1 MNLDRVTIFER
12 DAELNMALFQNQTPT
27 DTEIILRTKGLEKDC
42 VVWSTRINVDT
53 TNEKEEFV
61 YTILTRTVSL
71 LIIVVF
77 PTIQQ
82 DYINI
87 IKQFVES
94 RLIRW
99 DDESE
104 TAYQQLKNSNDQR
117 NNDED
122 EDNSEDNPNPEDDNI
137 DPLFT

>member
-1 MNLDRVTIFER
+1 M
-12 DAELNMALFQNQTPT
+12 
-27 DTEIILRTKGLEKDC
+27 
-42 VVWSTRINVDT
+42 VWSTRINVDT